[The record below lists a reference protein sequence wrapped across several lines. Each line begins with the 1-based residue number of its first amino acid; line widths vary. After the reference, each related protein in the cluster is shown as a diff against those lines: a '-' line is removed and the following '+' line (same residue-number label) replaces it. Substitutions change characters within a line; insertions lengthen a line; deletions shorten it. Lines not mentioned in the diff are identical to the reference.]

1 MSPDL
6 ELTQIGE
13 VTKIPYFERAYQ
25 HARILETR
33 WDNMRIKTAVCFW
46 DSIVFGGIRHKPPQ
60 VGERNDTESEVID
73 VLLAL
78 DLCDGDVPGQD
89 GLDVRTSSPPAVD
102 DNVLPVEVSNTNT
115 DSLETVNAQKS
126 VVTGMSF

>member
-13 VTKIPYFERAYQ
+13 VTKIPYLERAYQ
-25 HARILETR
+25 HARILEKLAGIICGSR
-33 WDNMRIKTAVCFW
+33 LLVRFW
-46 DSIVFGGIRHKPPQ
+46 DSIVFEGVRRKPLQ
-60 VGERNDTESEVID
+60 VGERNDTESEVVD

-89 GLDVRTSSPPAVD
+89 SPPAVD
-102 DNVLPVEVSNTNT
+102 DNVLPVEVSNTNS
-115 DSLETVNAQKS
+115 DSLETVNAQNS